1 MHNANIRTII
11 AGIICLMLLI
21 IVFPI
26 KFTKETKA
34 NRSALQHGMIFAR
47 YSVLGFA
54 VLLSIMFGKNV
65 IETIKNIRN
74 NALDFVDGMKYLC
87 SRIIANPPLFGVWIG
102 IISLFIVAA
111 VFTFS

>member
-1 MHNANIRTII
+1 MNPKIRTTISL
-11 AGIICLMLLI
+11 IICVMLLI

-26 KFTKETKA
+26 KFTKETKK

-54 VLLSIMFGKNV
+54 VLLSIMFGKSAFEFINNV
-65 IETIKNIRN
+65 RN
-74 NALDFVDGMKYLC
+74 NGLGVLGGMKYLL
-87 SRIIANPPLFGVWIG
+87 SRIIANLPLFGVWIL